1 MKRRSLVIPV
11 AVLAATL
18 ILSACG
24 KTQTVESAAPS
35 VDPTPTAKN
44 EYPLIVNAG
53 STVEVDLNGDG
64 KQDEVNF
71 VPSEDAATIFH
82 LSVNGNDYTESV
94 YVQGLY
100 TDSLESAYYCITD
113 IDSSDNMLEIAI
125 MDYGPSD
132 DCITDFFRYDGTE
145 LRYIGRVSGLIV
157 SSYSD
162 ESDLIFNGDGTIGS
176 YVRLSVLQTWYSNVN
191 WRISKS
197 GGFELVAQDLYYP
210 DSSNGCDVTSL
221 VEISAYS
228 SNDTSSEKT
237 ALPAGTAL
245 TIIATDN
252 KNWVLAEASDGK
264 QRWIHLDSEYG
275 QSVET
280 PEGYV
285 IASEVFSGL
294 IFAD

>member
-11 AVLAATL
+11 AVLAVTL

-24 KTQTVESAAPS
+24 KTQIVESQAPS

-44 EYPLIVNAG
+44 EYPLIADAG
-53 STVEVDLNGDG
+53 STVKIDLNGDG
-64 KQDEVNF
+64 KQDEVDF
-71 VPSEDAATIFH
+71 VPSEDAATILH

-94 YVQGLY
+94 YAQGLY
-100 TDSLESAYYCITD
+100 SDSLESAYYCITD

-132 DCITDFFRYDGTE
+132 DCITDFFRYDGTD
-145 LRYIGRVSGLIV
+145 LKYIGHVSGLIV

-162 ESDLIFNGDGTIGS
+162 ESDLTFNGDGTIGS
-176 YVRLSVLQTWYSNVN
+176 YIRLSVLQTWYSNVN

-210 DSSNGCDVTSL
+210 DSSSGCDVTSL
-221 VEISAYS
+221 VEISVYAS
-228 SNDTSSEKT
+228 DDTSSEKT

-245 TIIATDN
+245 TITATDN
-252 KNWVLAEASDGK
+252 VSWVLAETSDGK

-280 PEGYV
+280 PDGYV

-294 IFAD
+294 VFAD